1 MNAAQVLAVFNQAK
15 QAVDL
20 KVATLEQELI
30 VALWN
35 QVQVLEKAEKQ
46 QSHKISM
53 LESQNSDTVE
63 NVEAASMLA
72 RFRKPAMPH

>member
-35 QVQVLEKAEKQ
+35 QVQVLEKTEKQ

-53 LESQNSDTVE
+53 LESQNSDTV
-63 NVEAASMLA
+63 ASTDATDFLSK
-72 RFRKPAMPH
+72 FRINSQPH